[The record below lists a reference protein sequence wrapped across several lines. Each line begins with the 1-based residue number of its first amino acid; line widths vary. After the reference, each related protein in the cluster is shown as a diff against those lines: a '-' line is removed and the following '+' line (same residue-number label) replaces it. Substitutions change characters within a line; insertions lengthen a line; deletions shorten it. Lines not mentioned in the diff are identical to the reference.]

1 MEEKKNYKEVLL
13 YLLFGVMTTAVN
25 IVVFFLLEQI
35 LGWQYLQANI
45 VAIVVSILFAFFT
58 NQRYVFRSQ
67 SSTLELK
74 LREFFL
80 FVSFRAISGIL
91 DMLLLWMMVDGIGM
105 DSTIAKVIT
114 QVLVVFMNYF
124 FSKFFVFQ
132 TKKK

>member
-91 DMLLLWMMVDGIGM
+91 DMLLLWMIVDGIGM